1 MKKIEHR
8 EVKNIDLDLLKE
20 FLEEFEKYKEKLSI

>member
-1 MKKIEHR
+1 MKKIEHK

-20 FLEEFEKYKEKLSI
+20 FLEDFEKYKEKLNI